1 MLAICCKALLA
12 CCTSLAMPMSAW
24 LRSDW
29 MLAVALLSCAASAC
43 AALIVWL
50 CAADEL
56 GEVDSACTAL
66 VKLLNTESSVVEEP
80 GWP

>member
-1 MLAICCKALLA
+1 
-12 CCTSLAMPMSAW
+12 MPWSAW

-29 MLAVALLSCAASAC
+29 MLLVALLSCCAKAC
-43 AALIVWL
+43 AAATVWL

-56 GEVDSACTAL
+56 GDVDNACTVE
-66 VKLLNTESSVVEEP
+66 VKVLNTESSEVLDP